1 MSAPFDPNDPI
12 KVDIVKVHL
21 VKDDTRPIG
30 LPDITANHYSVAA
43 LASGPTQL
51 LPHSPNRTSAVLT
64 VCGVAGDSALITR
77 QGDAQA
83 ASPSGTTIQPGQ
95 VIPIRAT
102 SEMWLIAKS
111 GASVVVGV
119 IAEYRE
125 HG

>member
-1 MSAPFDPNDPI
+1 MSAPFDPNDPV

-21 VKDDTRPIG
+21 VKDDTRPSG
-30 LPDITANHYSVAA
+30 LPDISANHYSVAA
-43 LASGPTQL
+43 TSVPAQL

-64 VCGVAGDSALITR
+64 VCGVAGDTALICR
-77 QGDAQA
+77 QGDGQA
-83 ASPSGTTIQPGQ
+83 VNAAGTTIQPGQ

-119 IAEYRE
+119 VAEYRE